1 MPASD
6 SSLIASAATVEGIAK
21 LVNRFYF
28 SSSYV
33 VRPNTLTIYD
43 SRTGKIPN
51 GVRVVRQGKR
61 YRLEL
66 TNTEK

>member
-28 SSSYV
+28 SSS
-33 VRPNTLTIYD
+33 
-43 SRTGKIPN
+43 
-51 GVRVVRQGKR
+51 
-61 YRLEL
+61 
-66 TNTEK
+66 